1 MSFRMSCSGRAFG
14 LLAALCAA
22 SAWADEAPPAATRKP
37 VRVYTNEDLDRIHP
51 LAGQTGGSS
60 TSAAAS
66 AEETAAPVEPEPRTR
81 GRGERY
87 WRDEAA
93 RVRERVRGLEER
105 AAGLRSRIAERS
117 RETPVYGRK
126 SASTSKSDGIA
137 SLQASLA
144 ALERRIR
151 STEDDLAERAR
162 RDGALPGW
170 LR

>member
-1 MSFRMSCSGRAFG
+1 MSFRILCSGRAFG
-14 LLAALCAA
+14 LLAGLCAA
-22 SAWADEAPPAATRKP
+22 SAWADEAPRAATRKP
-37 VRVYTNEDLDRIHP
+37 VRVYTNEDLERIHP
-51 LAGQTGGSS
+51 FAGQTGGSS
-60 TSAAAS
+60 TPAVAAED
-66 AEETAAPVEPEPRTR
+66 EETAPAEPDPRTR

-93 RVRERVRGLEER
+93 RVRERLRALEER

-117 RETPVYGRK
+117 RESPVYGRK
-126 SASTSKSDGIA
+126 SPSASKSDGIA

-144 ALERRIR
+144 AVERRIK

>member
-14 LLAALCAA
+14 LLAAVCAA
-22 SAWADEAPPAATRKP
+22 SAWADEAPRTATRRP
-37 VRVYTNEDLDRIHP
+37 VRVYTNDDLERIHP
-51 LAGQTGGSS
+51 LAAQTGGSS
-60 TSAAAS
+60 TPAVAAAG
-66 AEETAAPVEPEPRTR
+66 EETASVEPEPRTR

-87 WRDEAA
+87 WREEAA
-93 RVRERVRGLEER
+93 RVRERLRGLEER

-117 RETPVYGRK
+117 RETSVYGRK
-126 SASTSKSDGIA
+126 SGSASKTDGIS

-144 ALERRIR
+144 AVERRIK

>member
-1 MSFRMSCSGRAFG
+1 MSFRMLCLRRAFG
-14 LLAALCAA
+14 LLAAVCAA
-22 SAWADEAPPAATRKP
+22 AGWADDAPQAGARKP
-37 VRVYTNEDLDRIHP
+37 VRVYTNDDLERIHP
-51 LAGQTGGSS
+51 FAGQTGGSS
-60 TSAAAS
+60 TPAVGA
-66 AEETAAPVEPEPRTR
+66 AEENPALVDPEPRTR

-87 WRDEAA
+87 WREEAA
-93 RVRERVRGLEER
+93 RVRERVRGLDER

-117 RETPVYGRK
+117 RESPVYGRK
-126 SASTSKSDGIA
+126 SGSASKSDGIA

-144 ALERRIR
+144 AVERRIK